1 MRWNHQETKKKK
13 ALTCFPDLSLVPESL
28 RETLTALELC
38 ATSTRPAA
46 RGGKEGRGEL
56 PGRGAPLSPPT
67 GAARRPGRSGS
78 PPPCPAPRAWPD
90 RRVSTAGAG
99 PPPLLP
105 PARAHTKA
113 REPAEE
119 ERPRPPQARP
129 YPAAPPPAAP
139 AAVPDRRAPPRGRH
153 GCCYCS
159 SGRDRCRRSSPAALT
174 ALTPPGAAAKP
185 ALGPPSDPGSAR
197 HCVPAH
203 AGRRR
208 RALRQQ
214 REGVKLVG
222 GLSSHVVPAEAGCSY
237 YRCGRCS
244 SHLQYEAAQ

>member
-1 MRWNHQETKKKK
+1 MIHITHRIYCWKIGKSPP
-13 ALTCFPDLSLVPESL
+13 FPAWAWCRHRMVPVIKV
-28 RETLTALELC
+28 
-38 ATSTRPAA
+38 PADTTG
-46 RGGKEGRGEL
+46 RGG
-56 PGRGAPLSPPT
+56 
-67 GAARRPGRSGS
+67 RSSSFG
-78 PPPCPAPRAWPD
+78 
-90 RRVSTAGAG
+90 THGIQ
-99 PPPLLP
+99 L
-105 PARAHTKA
+105 
-113 REPAEE
+113 
-119 ERPRPPQARP
+119 
-129 YPAAPPPAAP
+129 PAAPPPAAP

-244 SHLQYEAAQ
+244 SHLQYEAAQVKESK